1 MTRGRMVLIIME
13 RYTSRSEAETSD
25 IASRFAATLRRGD
38 IVALFG
44 ELGAGKTAF
53 VKGVARFFNSRDSVS
68 SPTFTVVNEYYG
80 DVTVYH
86 FDAYRLENVSLDQC
100 DWMDDYFFG
109 DGICIVEW
117 AENIMPVL
125 PSGYKTVRIEK
136 NSAEGADYREIT
148 IC

>member
-1 MTRGRMVLIIME
+1 MKRYESRCEADTRRIAAE
-13 RYTSRSEAETSD
+13 FASE
-25 IASRFAATLRRGD
+25 LKRGD
-38 IVALFG
+38 IVALCG

-53 VKGVARFFNSRDSVS
+53 VKGVAEFFNSRDDVS

-80 DVTVYH
+80 DIDIYH
-86 FDAYRLENVSLDQC
+86 FDAYRLENVSVEQC

-117 AENIMPVL
+117 AENIRAVL
-125 PSGYKTVRIEK
+125 PEECITVKIDK
-136 NSAEGADYREIT
+136 KVSEGTDYREIT